1 MTTVI
6 EKDEI
11 LSIVKNIDVVA
22 AMEKAFT
29 EYSNGNCVV
38 PPVGELLLAK
48 NNGETHIKYGYIKNE
63 KYYVIKVAS
72 GFYNNPAIGIPSSQ
86 GLMLL
91 FSQNTGQTEAV
102 LLDEGNLTN
111 IRTAAAGAMVAKY
124 FAPKN
129 IKAIG
134 IIGTGIQGKLQLE
147 YLQKH
152 NPCKEVW
159 IWDINKK
166 SALKYQSELGNEFN
180 IHIAESTSE
189 LAKKCNLIVTSTPS
203 QKALLRA
210 KDIKQGTHI
219 TAVGSDT
226 PEKQELDSAILAKAD
241 IVVADSIA
249 QSESRG
255 EIFRA
260 IQNCSISKNDVIELG
275 KAIQQK
281 DLQRVNDN
289 QITVVD
295 LTGVAVQ
302 DIMIA
307 QSVYLNYK
315 LKKQIII

>member
-1 MTTVI
+1 MAVVI

-29 EYSNGNCVV
+29 EYSNGNSVV
-38 PPVGELLLAK
+38 PPVGELLFPK

-91 FSQNTGQTEAV
+91 FNQNTGQTEAV

-159 IWDINKK
+159 IWDISKEN
-166 SALKYQSELGNEFN
+166 ALKYQLEMGEKFN
-180 IHIAESTSE
+180 IHIAKNTSE
-189 LAKKCNLIVTSTPS
+189 LAQNCNLIVSSTPA
-203 QKALLRA
+203 QNALLHA
-210 KDIKQGTHI
+210 KDIKAGTHI

-226 PEKQELDSAILAKAD
+226 PEKQELDSNILAKAD
-241 IVVADSIA
+241 IVVSDSIA

-260 IQNCSISKNDVIELG
+260 IQNGSISKKDVIELG

-281 DLQRVNDN
+281 GLQRVNDN
-289 QITVVD
+289 QITVAD

-315 LKKQIII
+315 K